1 MKTDTFWRLPLRDIE
16 HGACDC
22 DRHYKMSSMIEPNEG
37 KVDKIN
43 KDMKEFQLE
52 EVWTKF

>member
-16 HGACDC
+16 HGAYC

-37 KVDKIN
+37 EVDKIN

-52 EVWTKF
+52 EVWTKL